1 MHFAYMFYCNLCFV
15 FISGTFRVVV
25 IFLVECMENAKDYTA
40 SEHRIVTVP
49 EYSDLFLDTFHR

>member
-15 FISGTFRVVV
+15 FIGGTFRVVV

-40 SEHRIVTVP
+40 SEHT
-49 EYSDLFLDTFHR
+49 EK